1 MPNSARP
8 ARAAV
13 RHAAPW
19 LAALLAGACASSGG
33 SSGTPASA
41 GASPSS
47 GITYSTTR
55 VEIPS
60 GGTYEV
66 RTTADNRSIDAIYGA
81 SADAVW
87 RVLPLVYDSL
97 GIKLTAMDS
106 QGRSLGTQNA
116 RTRRRLGGDAMSR
129 SLSCGVGV
137 TGEDNANSYDVYLT
151 VMSAVE
157 AQGADRAVV
166 HTWVQANARPTA
178 TSGDPV
184 RCGSTG
190 WLERR
195 IADLV
200 AKRLAVGA
208 R

>member
-1 MPNSARP
+1 MPNSPRP
-8 ARAAV
+8 VRAA
-13 RHAAPW
+13 AAAAR
-19 LAALLAGACASSGG
+19 LAALLLAGACASAATSG
-33 SSGTPASA
+33 STPAS
-41 GASPSS
+41 GV
-47 GITYSTTR
+47 TYTTTR
-55 VEIPS
+55 IETPM
-60 GGTYEV
+60 GGSYEV
-66 RTTADNRSIDAIYGA
+66 RTTADNRSTDAIYLA

-97 GIKLTAMDS
+97 GIKLTAMDAA
-106 QGRSLGTQNA
+106 GRSLGTQNA

-157 AQGADRAVV
+157 PQGTDHAVM
-166 HTWVQANARPTA
+166 HTWVQASARPTA

-200 AKRLAVGA
+200 AKKLLR
-208 R
+208 

>member
-1 MPNSARP
+1 MPNFARP
-8 ARAAV
+8 
-13 RHAAPW
+13 RHAA
-19 LAALLAGACASSGG
+19 LSTAITAAILGACASAG
-33 SSGTPASA
+33 STASA
-41 GASPSS
+41 PSPAV
-47 GITYSTTR
+47 TYGTTR
-55 VEIPS
+55 IETPS
-60 GGTYEV
+60 GGAYEV
-66 RTTADNRSIDAIYGA
+66 RTTTDNRSTDAVYGS

-97 GIKLTAMDS
+97 GIKLTTMDA
-106 QGRSLGTQNA
+106 QGRSLGVQNA
-116 RTRRRLGGDAMSR
+116 RTRRRLGGEPMSR

-157 AQGADRAVV
+157 AQGTGRALMR
-166 HTWVQANARPTA
+166 TWVQANARPTA

-190 WLERR
+190 WIERR

-200 AKRLAVGA
+200 AKRLTP
-208 R
+208 